1 MDRHYLS
8 VMNYHFQFT
17 GLIRNV
23 ADANPFDYSRFN
35 FTLNEDSLNEPNG
48 IDENHLY
55 PNELSSYGT
64 RYFCNEDGNFITQ
77 RVPPP
82 ANNPIDWDC
91 NIDENGMGID
101 ADINYHPNPNL
112 KAQDGLGL
120 TLLTSYTDWDNLIY
134 DGGGISSLGLGSSE
148 LFFPAIVDEITPPDY
163 KVDIDLDIITNNLI
177 YLFPGA
183 ETTHSIKFVNNGLV
197 QNTFNLTATD
207 ELGWFDTSSLPPQIN
222 LTVDEEFI
230 LDVPVSVPSNAQ
242 DTEKDI
248 LRITAIAQNQTIF
261 NETVSIELEVANYC
275 PNDSDNDFDIDGV
288 DLANLVSN
296 TTIMDLSQFA
306 NVFGITNCVE

>member
-1 MDRHYLS
+1 
-8 VMNYHFQFT
+8 
-17 GLIRNV
+17 
-23 ADANPFDYSRFN
+23 
-35 FTLNEDSLNEPNG
+35 
-48 IDENHLY
+48 
-55 PNELSSYGT
+55 
-64 RYFCNEDGNFITQ
+64 
-77 RVPPP
+77 
-82 ANNPIDWDC
+82 
-91 NIDENGMGID
+91 MGID

-134 DGGGISSLGLGSSE
+134 DGGGISSLGLGSSQP
-148 LFFPAIVDEITPPDY
+148 FFPAIVDEITPPDY

-230 LDVPVSVPSNAQ
+230 LDVPVSVP
-242 DTEKDI
+242 
-248 LRITAIAQNQTIF
+248 R
-261 NETVSIELEVANYC
+261 
-275 PNDSDNDFDIDGV
+275 
-288 DLANLVSN
+288 
-296 TTIMDLSQFA
+296 
-306 NVFGITNCVE
+306 

>member
-230 LDVPVSVPSNAQ
+230 LDVPVSVP
-242 DTEKDI
+242 
-248 LRITAIAQNQTIF
+248 R
-261 NETVSIELEVANYC
+261 
-275 PNDSDNDFDIDGV
+275 
-288 DLANLVSN
+288 
-296 TTIMDLSQFA
+296 
-306 NVFGITNCVE
+306 